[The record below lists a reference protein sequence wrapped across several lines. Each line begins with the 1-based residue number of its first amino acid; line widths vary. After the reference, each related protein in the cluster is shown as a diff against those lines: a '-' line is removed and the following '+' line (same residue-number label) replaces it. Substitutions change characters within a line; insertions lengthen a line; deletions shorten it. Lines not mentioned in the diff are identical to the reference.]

1 MRYLSIM
8 APAKLNLFLHI
19 LGRRADGYHNLQTLF
34 QLLDYGDQ
42 LDMHLR
48 DDGEIHLQPAMA
60 GLPARDNLVVKAAR
74 ALQSAAGCRLGA
86 DIHLHKRLPMGGG
99 IGGGS
104 SDAASALVGLNHLW
118 RCGLGGPD
126 LAGLGARLG
135 ADIPVF
141 IGARTAWAEGTGDQL
156 QAIDMPEKWFLVM
169 APKCSVSTASVFCHK
184 ELTRDTPAITVA
196 AFLEQGGRNDCQ
208 NLVRRLYPA
217 VDEALNWLIQHGP
230 AQMTGT
236 GACVFAAFES
246 AAQANAVLAQR
257 PAHIPGFVAR
267 GINRSPLLDLLPTQS
282 Q

>member
-42 LDMHLR
+42 LEIRLR

-267 GINRSPLLDLLPTQS
+267 GINRSPLLDLLPTQPL
-282 Q
+282 